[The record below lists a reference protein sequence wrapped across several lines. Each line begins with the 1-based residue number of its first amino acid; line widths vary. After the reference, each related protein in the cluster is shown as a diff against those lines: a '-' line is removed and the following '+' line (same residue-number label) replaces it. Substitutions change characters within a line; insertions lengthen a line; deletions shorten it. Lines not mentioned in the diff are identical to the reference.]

1 MQTVEEFLTHYRRQ
15 RGWTLKLV
23 RAVPEDR
30 FDWAPQADA
39 FSCGALVRHL
49 IQAESFWRKLMMSA
63 VRGEAFDPFGFE
75 GSAEERLIALRP
87 QNLRSA
93 ASSKLGS
100 SFGELLAAWAQ
111 VQAHTE
117 AELGTLTP
125 SQLREVIV
133 EHPLARLRLP
143 IWEMLLV
150 FVEHE
155 AHHRGQ
161 LSAYLKVLG
170 VPQPPVFGVD

>member
-1 MQTVEEFLTHYRRQ
+1 MQTIEEFLTHFRRQ

-39 FSCGALVRHL
+39 FSCGPLVRHL
-49 IQAESFWRKLMMSA
+49 IQSESFWRKLIVTA
-63 VRGEAFDPFGFE
+63 ARGEAFDPFGFT
-75 GSAEERLIALRP
+75 GSGEERMIALRP
-87 QNLRSA
+87 HNLRATS
-93 ASSKLGS
+93 SSKLGS
-100 SFGELLAAWAQ
+100 TFAELIATWAE

-117 AELGTLTP
+117 TEFATLTP
-125 SQLREVIV
+125 AQLREVMV

-143 IWEMLLV
+143 IWEMLMV
-150 FVEHE
+150 FMEHE